1 MSNVTADGKLK
12 LTIYNLRDRQSVV
25 GIGSEGTRKRLTN
38 YLRMETP
45 MSESED
51 VRYAQPE
58 SRWLEALSESVLE
71 TGSEIPQEDM
81 VVSISHKE
89 VIIPTDLLT
98 NLGTKDVKGSNTKE
112 SADIMQRLEASA
124 NSRRAITPKLT
135 SEEVIYKLRQTSR
148 N

>member
-1 MSNVTADGKLK
+1 LSNVTADGKLK